1 MQSPKPSA
9 QMNLDVFNFRKNV
22 YLNKTNS
29 KTKLFT
35 VLVQRPCLDIE
46 LVDSDCFVVCR
57 QIQLQSLTDP
67 LLKVCSF
74 VFLPPPFFPN

>member
-46 LVDSDCFVVCR
+46 LVTV
-57 QIQLQSLTDP
+57 L
-67 LLKVCSF
+67 
-74 VFLPPPFFPN
+74 

>member
-1 MQSPKPSA
+1 MQSPKPSS
-9 QMNLDVFNFRKNV
+9 QMNLDVFNFMNM

-46 LVDSDCFVVCR
+46 LVTV
-57 QIQLQSLTDP
+57 L
-67 LLKVCSF
+67 
-74 VFLPPPFFPN
+74 